1 MMMKKTHH
9 AWAQAYGVNVIPEE
23 DDGDNLVAPVADD
36 SEDEEDEEDDDDT
49 VVYPM
54 SATNKTLCA
63 MQQLSTFYNPIATNY
78 IQNNISNDDTVTTSN
93 QLGREEADVTNPDPD
108 DDNSDASLKRHVLQ
122 EDNSETSSKTHDRKE
137 DHFSSMTSGTCNL
150 EEDHLQNE
158 QASAAIDYLPNFAFY
173 TRNQV
178 LMPAASETKT
188 LNFEDAF
195 EHHMLEPTTF
205 DEAYSHEDPKQHAKW
220 HTAIRKE
227 FKDMNNCGVWCK
239 VKWFVIP
246 QGWHCIKSK
255 LVFKIKRD
263 GVF

>member
-1 MMMKKTHH
+1 
-9 AWAQAYGVNVIPEE
+9 
-23 DDGDNLVAPVADD
+23 
-36 SEDEEDEEDDDDT
+36 
-49 VVYPM
+49 
-54 SATNKTLCA
+54 

-78 IQNNISNDDTVTTSN
+78 IQDNISNDDTVTTSN
-93 QLGREEADVTNPDPD
+93 QLGREEAESDDS
-108 DDNSDASLKRHVLQ
+108 DDNLDA
-122 EDNSETSSKTHDRKE
+122 SSKTHDLKE